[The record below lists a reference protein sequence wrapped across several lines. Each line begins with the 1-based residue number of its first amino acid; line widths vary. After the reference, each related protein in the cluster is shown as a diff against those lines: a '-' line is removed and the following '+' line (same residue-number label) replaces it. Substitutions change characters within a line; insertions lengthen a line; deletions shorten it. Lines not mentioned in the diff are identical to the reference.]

1 LGLGYSK
8 TSSKLM
14 NIFLDKQQEMMYNN
28 YINNKNKKLN
38 LGGEAANPP

>member
-1 LGLGYSK
+1 
-8 TSSKLM
+8 M
-14 NIFLDKQQEMMYNN
+14 NNFLDIMQEIMYNN